1 MIACRTYLA
10 ALLVASAALAQG
22 PQFTEAR
29 IDIHEKVD
37 SSVLADVDGD
47 GLVDIVVQVGR
58 RIDAYR
64 LQPNS
69 TYAPPV
75 SVELPKRAFLFD
87 LFPVSAPKACDLV
100 YVTADGVSSF
110 AWKDA
115 GYAAADPPL
124 VQIPT
129 MFEGE
134 STGSPL
140 RYPFSSDIDG
150 DGREDLV
157 IPQRQRLL
165 LYVQRD
171 RGTFQFCQRVPV
183 DMQVRVETG
192 GGSIQNSVASSVRV
206 PPYYVADFNGDRLPD
221 LGVVQADLLLVHL
234 QQPDRTF
241 PTVPSYE
248 AVVGIDKK
256 KPRRRILTWEIPPI
270 IEDLDGDGLA
280 DAIVTTVGKG
290 TTQVFHGSQA
300 KPDFSDPAQVQQIK
314 VDGWTFRHWVIDVN
328 GDGRKDLVL
337 AKVDKLGVSAA
348 LQVLITGKI
357 DATILLFLQGP
368 NGRFPDQVSYEKE
381 LSVPFVVAFSANSV
395 QVESPVMVDPRGDYD
410 KDGRS
415 DLLVKTESDELTL
428 YLSTANAIF
437 DEKNAV
443 TVKTMD
449 TEPFSFSV
457 FENFEPL
464 HLVDMN
470 RDGKT
475 DIVLHHKTFE
485 GTYHCLEVLLS
496 K

>member
-1 MIACRTYLA
+1 MITSRTTLA
-10 ALLVASAALAQG
+10 ALFLASAALAQG
-22 PQFTEAR
+22 PQFTETR

-47 GLVDIVVQVGR
+47 GLIDIVVQVGR

-64 LQPNS
+64 LQPNG
-69 TYAPPV
+69 AFAAAA
-75 SVELPKRAFLFD
+75 SVELPKKAFLFD
-87 LFPVSAPKACDLV
+87 FFPVSAPKGCDLV
-100 YVTADGVSSF
+100 YVTADGVSSY
-110 AWKDA
+110 AWSGA
-115 GYAAADPPL
+115 AYAPTERPL

-134 STGSPL
+134 STGAPL

-157 IPQRQRLL
+157 VPQRQRLL
-165 LYVQRD
+165 IYLQRD
-171 RGTFQFCQRVPV
+171 AGTYRFSQRIPV

-192 GGSIQNSVASSVRV
+192 GGSIQNQVASSVRV
-206 PPYYVADFNGDRLPD
+206 PPYYVTDFNGDKLPD
-221 LGVVQADLLLVHL
+221 LGVVQGDLLLVHL
-234 QQPDRTF
+234 QQPDHTL

-248 AVVGIDKK
+248 AVVGIDRK
-256 KPRRRILTWEIPPI
+256 KPRRRLLTWEIPPI

-280 DAIVTTVGKG
+280 DVIVTTVGKG
-290 TTQVFHGSQA
+290 MTQVFHGNKA

-368 NGRFPDQVSYEKE
+368 DGRYPDKVSYEKE

-428 YLSTANAIF
+428 YLSGPDAIF

-470 RDGKT
+470 GDGRT